1 MRLLSIMLFAVT
13 SISAAEIGFNRDIRP
28 ILSDNCFHCHG
39 PDSNNRQAGLRLD
52 DRAAAVERGAIAPGD
67 VEKSALAKR
76 INAEHE
82 MLQMPP
88 VYSNKK
94 LTDEQKTLLLAWI
107 EQGAPYED
115 HWAYR
120 TPVRPDVEAEG
131 PAAIDALLDRRLKA
145 EGLEPVGRADR
156 ATLARRTSLD
166 LTGLPPDPSLVAR
179 FEADESDDAYERLVD
194 ELLAS
199 KHFGERMAVY
209 WLDLVRYGDTTG
221 FHNDVPYNV
230 YPYRDYVIRAFNDN
244 KPFDQF
250 TIEQLGGDLMED
262 PTDEQL
268 IASAY
273 NRLNRL
279 TTEGGAQ
286 PKEYLAKY
294 ASDRTS
300 TTATVWMGSTLG
312 CAECHDHKFD
322 PFLTKEFYQIG
333 AFFAD
338 IEEVGVFARD
348 GNYGPRHRVL
358 REQDRAE
365 AARIEA
371 ELKKLRAAGDLEAT
385 DKARAAVEKYLK
397 KTTSVWQP
405 LTPTKAYDDCADP
418 DVDGCDK
425 LDLEAQDGS
434 FIAARLNG
442 DEKPRESVHV
452 SEIELGKDSIAALM
466 LEIFPV
472 EGFDEFA
479 LSHVRAELL
488 GRGERPMN
496 IRFTDLVADRETE
509 EYPLRDTLEKN
520 PHSGWSGKPAEEGV
534 RRAMFVLERA
544 LDPRRGETLRVT
556 LTYNGRA
563 SRAIAGRFR
572 LSATDD
578 AFPELPGDGDR
589 FEEITGGKSKWRQI
603 RPLERRLKTLWDH
616 ADEVHVA
623 RSVDEPREMRIL
635 ARGNW
640 MDDSGEVVLPQSP
653 KFLGEIPNSE
663 GRRLTRLDLGKW
675 LVSDDNPLTAR
686 VFVNRMWRLF
696 FGVGISKTLD
706 DLGSQGEP
714 PVHPELLDWLAV
726 EFVDS
731 GWDVKHL
738 IRTMLLT
745 DAYQRSSS
753 PSAELREKDPYN
765 RLYGRQ
771 AMFRLDA
778 EFIRDSALEVSGL
791 LNRQM
796 GGPSVKP
803 YQPEGYYIELN
814 FPKREYEPDYDAN
827 QFRRGVYTHWQRTFL
842 HPSLM
847 AFDAPAR
854 EECTAERP
862 ISNTPLQSLTLLND
876 PSYVETAR
884 ALASRMLAAS
894 EDAGERIDFA
904 FRRAFARSAT
914 EEEKA
919 VLAELAESQKA
930 VFEASPEHAAELLAI
945 GISPRPAKADEAE
958 LAAWTMAARA
968 ILNKHEFVTRY

>member
-1 MRLLSIMLFAVT
+1 MRVLLTVLVALASA
-13 SISAAEIGFNRDIRP
+13 SAAEVGFNRDIRP
-28 ILSDNCFHCHG
+28 ILSNNCFHCHG
-39 PDSNNRQAGLRLD
+39 PDAGNRKANLRLD
-52 DRAAAVERGAIAPGD
+52 ERAVAVERGAIVPGD
-67 VEKSALAKR
+67 LENSSLAQR

-94 LTDEQKTLLLAWI
+94 LTEEQKQLLLEWI
-107 EQGAPYED
+107 KQGAPYED

-120 TPVRPDVEAEG
+120 PPVRPKVEAQG
-131 PAAIDALLDRRLKA
+131 AAALDHLLNQRLEE
-145 EGLEPVGRADR
+145 EGLSPVSRADR
-156 ATLARRTSLD
+156 ATLARRLSLD
-166 LTGLPPDPSLVAR
+166 LTGLPPDPQLVAR
-179 FEADESDDAYERLVD
+179 FEADDNPDAYRKLVD

-199 KHFGERMAVY
+199 RHFGERMAVY
-209 WLDLVRYGDTTG
+209 WLDLVRYADTTG

-230 YPYRDYVIRAFNDN
+230 YPYRDYVIRTFNQN

-250 TIEQLGGDLMED
+250 TREQLGGDLMEN
-262 PTDEQL
+262 PSDEQL
-268 IASAY
+268 VASAY

-286 PKEYLAKY
+286 AKEYLAKY

-338 IEEVGVFARD
+338 IEEVGVFSRD

-358 REQDRAE
+358 RQQDRTE

-371 ELKKLRAAGDLEAT
+371 RLQELRAAGDLEITAKT
-385 DKARAAVEKYLK
+385 HRAVKKYLN
-397 KTTSVWQP
+397 KTAGSWRA
-405 LTPTKAYDDCADP
+405 LNPTKAYDDCADP
-418 DVDGCDK
+418 DVDGCEK

-434 FIAARLNG
+434 FIAARLKG

-452 SEIELGKDSIAALM
+452 SEIALDKETISALM
-466 LEIFPV
+466 LEIYPA

-479 LSHVRAELL
+479 LSHVRAQLI
-488 GRGERPMN
+488 GRGERPLN
-496 IRFTDLVADRETE
+496 IRFSDLVADRETE
-509 EYPLRDTLEKN
+509 KYPLRDTLEKN
-520 PHSGWSGKPAEEGV
+520 PHSGWSGKPGEEGV
-534 RRAMFVLERA
+534 RRAMFVLEQA
-544 LDPRRGETLRVT
+544 LKARPGETLRVT
-556 LTYNGRA
+556 LTYNGR
-563 SRAIAGRFR
+563 SSKAIAGRFR
-572 LSATDD
+572 LSATDLE
-578 AFPELPGDGDR
+578 FPELPSDGDR
-589 FEEITGGKSKWRQI
+589 FQEITGGKAKWLEI
-603 RPLERRLKTLWDH
+603 RPLERRLKTLWDK

-623 RSVDEPREMRIL
+623 HAVEEPREVRIL

-640 MDDSGEVVLPQSP
+640 MDDSGEIVQPQSP
-653 KFLGEIPNSE
+653 KFLGEIPNPE
-663 GRRLTRLDLGKW
+663 GRRLNRLDLGTW
-675 LVSDDNPLTAR
+675 LASKDNPLTAR
-686 VFVNRMWRLF
+686 VFVNRMWRMF
-696 FGVGISKTLD
+696 FGIGLSKSLD
-706 DLGSQGEP
+706 DVGSQGEP

-726 EFVDS
+726 EFMES

-778 EFIRDSALEVSGL
+778 EFIRDSALQVSGL

-862 ISNTPLQSLTLLND
+862 VSNTPLQSLTLLND

-894 EDAGERIDFA
+894 EDTDERINFA
-904 FRRAFARSAT
+904 FRRAFSRSAT
-914 EEEKA
+914 DDERA
-919 VLAELAESQKA
+919 VLSDLVQSQQTIFES
-930 VFEASPEHAAELLAI
+930 SPEQADDLLSI
-945 GISPRPAKADEAE
+945 GISPRPARADATE